1 MPVSL
6 YLLAREWN
14 FDSIEPGPDASGF
27 WSGDIG
33 TLDLRGL
40 LITPGS
46 PPPAFGLDEAS
57 GRALLRPNTPAG
69 AVRDVDQ
76 PAFYFEV
83 VAVSTQHLQ
92 LALWMWHAP
101 VSKHQ
106 HTLTFAWV
114 SLGASP
120 ITSSEILLS

>member
-6 YLLAREWN
+6 YLLAREWHL
-14 FDSIEPGPDASGF
+14 DSVEPGSDASGF

-33 TLDLRGL
+33 TLDLTGL
-40 LITPGS
+40 LTTPGS
-46 PPPAFGLDEAS
+46 PPSAFGLDETS

-92 LALWMWHAP
+92 LALWMWHPP

-106 HTLTFAWV
+106 HKLTFAWV
-114 SLGASP
+114 PLGTSP
-120 ITSSEILLS
+120 IASSEIPLS